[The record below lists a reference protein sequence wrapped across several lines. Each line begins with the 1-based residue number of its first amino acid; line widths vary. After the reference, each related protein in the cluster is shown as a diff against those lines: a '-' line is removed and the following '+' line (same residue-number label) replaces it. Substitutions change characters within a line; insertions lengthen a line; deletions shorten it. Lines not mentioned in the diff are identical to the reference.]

1 MIGTPVM
8 AEPEVRSNERFMV
21 DSCVWIDHF
30 KQNPT
35 REVQRLGLA
44 LLDGASVWTCGPI
57 LQEVLAGVMQPKQAE
72 RLRSQFEALDY
83 AQIDDEADFLAAA
96 DIYRRCRQQGATPR
110 SSYDCLI
117 AQLCIAHDVPLLTS
131 DRDFSAIARAVP
143 LRLA

>member
-1 MIGTPVM
+1 MIGSVLLGDPPT
-8 AEPEVRSNERFMV
+8 EPGERFMV

-44 LLDGASVWTCGPI
+44 LLDGANVWTCGPI
-57 LQEVLAGVMQPKQAE
+57 LQEVLAGATQSKQAE
-72 RLRSQFEALDY
+72 RLRAQFEALDY

-96 DIYRRCRQQGATPR
+96 DIYRRCRAQGRTPR

-131 DRDFSAIARAVP
+131 DRDFAAIARAVP